1 MSVRALVHIMND
13 DPIMCELER
22 VPDPTDAYI
31 VIRNPRRRDGKAM
44 ELLADGAT
52 SFLYPWSRITF
63 IELFEEEGQ
72 RESIVGLFRE
82 SGSGRNHS

>member
-1 MSVRALVHIMND
+1 MSIRALVHIVND
-13 DPIMCELER
+13 DPIMCDLER
-22 VPDPTDAYI
+22 MPDPGDI
-31 VIRNPRRRDGKAM
+31 FVSIRNPRRRDGKPL

-63 IELFEEEGQ
+63 IELFEDEST

-82 SGSGRNHS
+82 SGSGRS

>member
-13 DPIMCELER
+13 DPIMCDLDR
-22 VPDPTDAYI
+22 VPNPTDAYI
-31 VIRNPRRRDGKAM
+31 AIRNPRRRDGKPM

-72 RESIVGLFRE
+72 RENIVGFFRE
-82 SGSGRNHS
+82 SGSGRSHT